1 MNLSWGKPI
10 VELAKITNGVIG
22 EYVASPTPT
31 QDSAKLTPTAGDK
44 QEAAVEGG
52 ELEDVKQ
59 GKNKYVFEMDIR
71 KSKGKLMPIEHAD
84 GVVLQEYAMRL
95 TPEDPSVMGFQ
106 IPRCTVHVEES
117 WNAKDGE
124 VWKYSLDALIP
135 LDGGKKLREYDGS
148 QTAKVV
154 LEGKNYMMT
163 AAVTAINANGGK
175 LDSTSTAEMIQAAFA
190 ALAADKQTA
199 VITALGAGS

>member
-44 QEAAVEGG
+44 QEAAIEGG

-71 KSKGKLMPIEHAD
+71 KSKGKVMPIEHAD

-95 TPEDPSVMGFQ
+95 TPEDPAVKGFQ
-106 IPRCTVHVEES
+106 CPRCSVHIEES

-163 AAVTAINANGGK
+163 AAVTAINGNGGK